1 MLKKTGFINMVTIHL
16 MLSYF
21 VVVILLFELSHGQ
34 NNNIIFPTE
43 QPMLLQPTPKTIGT
57 GSGNIIFGNNNNNL
71 NVLDSMIRNVQDNNF
86 DEQNK

>member
-1 MLKKTGFINMVTIHL
+1 MVAIHL
-16 MLSYF
+16 MQSYF

-34 NNNIIFPTE
+34 NNNIVFPTE
-43 QPMLLQPTPKTIGT
+43 QPMLLQPTPKTIG
-57 GSGNIIFGNNNNNL
+57 GSGTIIFGNNNNNL

>member
-1 MLKKTGFINMVTIHL
+1 MLKKTGLINMVTIHL

-34 NNNIIFPTE
+34 NNNIVFPTE
-43 QPMLLQPTPKTIGT
+43 QPMLLQPTPKSI
-57 GSGNIIFGNNNNNL
+57 GSGNIIFGNNDNL
-71 NVLDSMIRNVQDNNF
+71 NVLDSMIKNVQDNNF

>member
-34 NNNIIFPTE
+34 NNNIVFPTE
-43 QPMLLQPTPKTIGT
+43 QPMLLQPTPKTI

>member
-1 MLKKTGFINMVTIHL
+1 MVTIHL

-34 NNNIIFPTE
+34 NNNIVFPTE
-43 QPMLLQPTPKTIGT
+43 QPMLLQPTPKSI
-57 GSGNIIFGNNNNNL
+57 GSGNIIFGNNNNL
-71 NVLDSMIRNVQDNNF
+71 NVLDSMIKNVQDNNF

>member
-1 MLKKTGFINMVTIHL
+1 

-34 NNNIIFPTE
+34 NNNIVFPTE
-43 QPMLLQPTPKTIGT
+43 QPMLLQPTPKTIG
-57 GSGNIIFGNNNNNL
+57 SGNIIFGNNDDL
-71 NVLDSMIRNVQDNNF
+71 NVLDSMIKNVQDNNF

>member
-1 MLKKTGFINMVTIHL
+1 MVTIHL
-16 MLSYF
+16 MLSYYF

-34 NNNIIFPTE
+34 NNNIVFPTE
-43 QPMLLQPTPKTIGT
+43 QPMLLQPTPKTIG
-57 GSGNIIFGNNNNNL
+57 SGNIIFGNNNNL

>member
-1 MLKKTGFINMVTIHL
+1 MVVHL
-16 MLSYF
+16 TLSYF
-21 VVVILLFELSHGQ
+21 VILLFELSHGQ
-34 NNNIIFPTE
+34 NNHIVFPTE
-43 QPMLLQPTPKTIGT
+43 QPMLLQPTPKTI

>member
-34 NNNIIFPTE
+34 NNNIVFPTE
-43 QPMLLQPTPKTIGT
+43 QPMLLQPTPKSI
-57 GSGNIIFGNNNNNL
+57 GSGNIIFGNNDDL
-71 NVLDSMIRNVQDNNF
+71 NVLDSMIKNVQDNNF

>member
-1 MLKKTGFINMVTIHL
+1 

-34 NNNIIFPTE
+34 NNNIVFPTE
-43 QPMLLQPTPKTIGT
+43 QPMLLQPTPKTIG
-57 GSGNIIFGNNNNNL
+57 SGNIIFGNNNNL
-71 NVLDSMIRNVQDNNF
+71 NVLDSMIKNVQDNNF

>member
-1 MLKKTGFINMVTIHL
+1 MVTIHL

-21 VVVILLFELSHGQ
+21 VVILLFESSHGQ

-43 QPMLLQPTPKTIGT
+43 QPMLLQPTRKTIGT

>member
-1 MLKKTGFINMVTIHL
+1 MVTIHL

-34 NNNIIFPTE
+34 NNNIVFPTE
-43 QPMLLQPTPKTIGT
+43 QPMLLQPTPKTIGTGT

>member
-21 VVVILLFELSHGQ
+21 VVVILLFEISHGQ
-34 NNNIIFPTE
+34 NNNIVFPTE
-43 QPMLLQPTPKTIGT
+43 QPMLLQPTPKSI
-57 GSGNIIFGNNNNNL
+57 GSGNIIFGNNDNL
-71 NVLDSMIRNVQDNNF
+71 NVLDSMIKNVQDNNF